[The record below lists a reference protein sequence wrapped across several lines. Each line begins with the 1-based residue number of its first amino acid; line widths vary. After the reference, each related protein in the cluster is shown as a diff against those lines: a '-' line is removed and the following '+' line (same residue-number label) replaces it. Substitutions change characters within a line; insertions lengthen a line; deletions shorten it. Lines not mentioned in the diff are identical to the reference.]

1 MALTPQEIGLL
12 VTRRLRL
19 PQSERP
25 RVQTFID
32 EALNALAYN
41 FVNDYEKRKW
51 LLTDKSAVTAAITSS
66 GKDYYADLSTVISS
80 NGVMVDYLEYGQIFH
95 TVSPA
100 VVAAA
105 NWALLTYIVT
115 ATAHGFTTGTKVQLT
130 TSGTLPTGLSLATDY
145 YIIRLDANTF
155 ALATTKSGA
164 FAGTKVTWIA
174 QGSGNHTVTQWE
186 DRKVSLGS
194 EEVTDCGLPTGT
206 PIGWRTG
213 TKLYLSNVY
222 GGTIALAVPFIPTVS
237 TLPAALETDLIDEI
251 VKIAARSL
259 PRAAPPDQQQQQQ

>member
-1 MALTPQEIGLL
+1 MLTAQEIGIL
-12 VTRRLRL
+12 VSRRLRL

-25 RVQTFID
+25 RIQTFID
-32 EALNALAYN
+32 EGLNSLAYN

-51 LLTDKSAVTAAITSS
+51 LVTDKSTVTAAITSS

-95 TVSPA
+95 TVTA
-100 VVAAA
+100 VTATSTD
-105 NWALLTYIVT
+105 WALFTGIIT

-130 TSGTLPTGLSLATDY
+130 TTGSLPSGLSVATDY
-145 YIIRLDANTF
+145 YVIRLTADTL
-155 ALATTKSGA
+155 ALATTKSNA
-164 FAGTKVTWIA
+164 FAGTKKIYLS
-174 QGSGNHTVTQWE
+174 QGSGDHTITQWE

-206 PIGWRTG
+206 PIGWCTG

-222 GGTIALAVPFIPTVS
+222 GGTIALAVPFVPTLA
-237 TLPAALETDLIDEI
+237 TLPSALETDLIDEI
-251 VKIAARSL
+251 VKTTARSL